1 MPVLS
6 DMVFGRYL
14 LAGILAAIL
23 CWTTPVAEAQTAATA
38 AQKPATTFRQLVTDI
53 QRMLTELG
61 YRPGS
66 VDGSYGQRTR
76 QAIKRYQSN
85 TGLRVD
91 GHPSEDL
98 RQHLGITTGVVAPK
112 SATASG
118 EGSAA
123 AGAGRSNR
131 KAAWQGRTVSDSLL
145 RIAPSGASASS
156 LRLAKGTTLEVIRR
170 QGAWLEVRVKSS
182 GSEGWVKQVSV
193 VAVGGTAAPPRK
205 KKSEGFFAN
214 LARGVSRLMGGSPDP
229 PEEQG
234 SVTVGIRGLA
244 PEDLVSAIPDPAE
257 LHKMESYRANR
268 DQAFRFAGEEQLT
281 AQTVEYIQGA
291 ESGSSSPNRSGG
303 RNE

>member
-1 MPVLS
+1 MS
-6 DMVFGRYL
+6 GRYL
-14 LAGILAAIL
+14 LAGILAATL
-23 CWTTPVAEAQTAATA
+23 CWTAPAAQTQSTA
-38 AQKPATTFRQLVTDI
+38 AAALKPATTFSQLVTDI

-61 YRPGS
+61 YRPGA

-98 RQHLGITTGVVAPK
+98 RQHLGVTTGAAAPK
-112 SATASG
+112 AATPGAEPAG
-118 EGSAA
+118 T
-123 AGAGRSNR
+123 AGAGKSKR
-131 KAAWQGRTVSDSLL
+131 KAAWQGQTVSDALL

-156 LRLAKGTTLEVIRR
+156 VRLAKGTPLEVIRR

-182 GSEGWVKQVSV
+182 GSEGWVKNVSV
-193 VAVGGTAAPPRK
+193 AAVGGTATAPRK

-229 PEEQG
+229 PEQQG

-244 PEDLVSAIPDPAE
+244 AEDLASAVPDPAE
-257 LHKMESYRANR
+257 LDKMESYRADR
-268 DQAFRFAGEEQLT
+268 DKAFRFAAEEQLT

-291 ESGSSSPNRSGG
+291 ESASSGPAVSGG
-303 RNE
+303 RDE